1 MSRRWT
7 PTWPRSVEVMA
18 TSAQPQL
25 FPEPSGD
32 KDVAALPD
40 PRREAL
46 FAGQV
51 AAGISV
57 EDARLTAER
66 TVFPEA
72 GSRPAKKAAQKRTG
86 ASTQVDTGPQ
96 EETQQLTPITEER
109 FHDGR
114 MAGPSSPRGLLP
126 VHHPNRDFFLCDIFD
141 YAMKDDGVSME
152 APIFTLATKPDTS
165 VWRWESKD
173 KSRALTVTPSVL
185 GRATQFDKDLL
196 IYVVSQMTEALNRG
210 RADAHHRTVRFVV
223 YDYLVS
229 TNKPV
234 GGSEYRRLQDA
245 LERLQGTSIKTNI
258 KTGGERIKEGFGIV
272 SSWTIIEKSPDDDRM
287 IGVEVTLSKWLF
299 NAVQAHE
306 VLTINPDYFRL
317 RKPIERRLYELAR
330 KHCGAQPGF
339 TIGVALLQEKC
350 GSKSKLYE
358 FRRMLREIV
367 ADDLLPDYQLI
378 PNWDKDQITFTNRK
392 VKQLTAAEPA

>member
-1 MSRRWT
+1 
-7 PTWPRSVEVMA
+7 MA

-32 KDVAALPD
+32 KARGARPD

-46 FAGQV
+46 FARQV
-51 AAGISV
+51 AAGV
-57 EDARLTAER
+57 PAEDGRLTADR
-66 TVFPEA
+66 TVFPDE
-72 GSRPAKKAAQKRTG
+72 GSRPAKKAARKR
-86 ASTQVDTGPQ
+86 AVVSTKPDTALQAELP
-96 EETQQLTPITEER
+96 QLTPFPEAQAQEVKIP
-109 FHDGR
+109 
-114 MAGPSSPRGLLP
+114 GPSSPRGLLP

-173 KSRALTVTPSVL
+173 KSRSVTVTPSVL

-196 IYVVSQMTEALNRG
+196 IYVVSQMTEALNRE
-210 RADAHHRTVRFVV
+210 RADANHRTVRFVV

-234 GGSEYRRLQDA
+234 GGAEYRRLQDA

-272 SSWTIIEKSPDDDRM
+272 ASWKIIEKSPNDDRM

-330 KHCGAQPGF
+330 KHCGTQPGF

-350 GSKSKLYE
+350 GSKAKLYE

-367 ADDLLPDYQLI
+367 ADDLLPDYQLV
-378 PNWDKDQITFTNRK
+378 PNWDKDQVTIRNRK
-392 VKQLTAAEPA
+392 VKHLAAAEPA

>member
-1 MSRRWT
+1 
-7 PTWPRSVEVMA
+7 MA
-18 TSAQPQL
+18 TSSQPQL
-25 FPEPSGD
+25 FPEPSDD
-32 KDVAALPD
+32 KASAARSD
-40 PRREAL
+40 PRKEVL
-46 FAGQV
+46 FAKLV
-51 AAGISV
+51 AGGISV
-57 EDARLTAER
+57 EGARSTAGR
-66 TVFPEA
+66 TVFSDE
-72 GSRPAKKAAQKRTG
+72 GSKLARKAARKRVVAATKPD
-86 ASTQVDTGPQ
+86 AAPQ
-96 EETQQLTPITEER
+96 EDFPQLTPFTEAQAQEVT
-109 FHDGR
+109 
-114 MAGPSSPRGLLP
+114 MPGPSSPRGLLP

-173 KSRALTVTPSVL
+173 KSRSVTVTPSVL

-196 IYVVSQMTEALNRG
+196 IYVVSQMTEALNRE
-210 RADAHHRTVRFVV
+210 RADANHRTVRFVV

-234 GGSEYRRLQDA
+234 GGAEYRRLQDA

-272 SSWTIIEKSPDDDRM
+272 ESWKIIEKSPDDDRM

-330 KHCGAQPGF
+330 KHCGGQPDF
-339 TIGVALLQEKC
+339 VIGVSLLQEKC
-350 GSKSKLYE
+350 GSKAKLYE
-358 FRRMLREIV
+358 FRRMLREII
-367 ADDLLPDYQLI
+367 AADLLPDYQLV
-378 PNWDKDQITFTNRK
+378 PTGKDQITIRNRK
-392 VKQLTAAEPA
+392 VKQLAAAKPA

>member
-1 MSRRWT
+1 MF
-7 PTWPRSVEVMA
+7 V
-18 TSAQPQL
+18 
-25 FPEPSGD
+25 
-32 KDVAALPD
+32 K
-40 PRREAL
+40 
-46 FAGQV
+46 QV

-57 EDARLTAER
+57 DDARLIAGR
-66 TVFPEA
+66 TVFPEEGA
-72 GSRPAKKAAQKRTG
+72 KPVKKAARKR
-86 ASTQVDTGPQ
+86 AVVSKKPDAALQ
-96 EETQQLTPITEER
+96 EDLPKLTMFAEAQAPEVKIPAT
-109 FHDGR
+109 
-114 MAGPSSPRGLLP
+114 ASPRGLLP

-141 YAMKDDGVSME
+141 YTMKDDGVSME

-173 KSRALTVTPSVL
+173 KSRSVTVTPSVL

-196 IYVVSQMTEALNRG
+196 IYVVSQMTEALNRA
-210 RADAHHRTVRFVV
+210 RVDANHRTVRFVV

-234 GGSEYRRLQDA
+234 GGAEYRRLQDA

-258 KTGGERIKEGFGIV
+258 QTGGERIKEGFGIV
-272 SSWTIIEKSPDDDRM
+272 ESWKIIEKSPDDDRM

-350 GSKSKLYE
+350 GSKAKLYE
-358 FRRMLREIV
+358 FRRMLREII
-367 ADDLLPDYQLI
+367 ADDLLPDYRLV
-378 PNWDKDQITFTNRK
+378 PNWDKDQITIKNRK
-392 VKQLTAAEPA
+392 VNPLAAAEAA